1 MFYCT
6 EEARNRKQ
14 SNYLRMCCVQNPV
27 DSSVLSLQL
36 KAKISCD
43 KIVGT
48 NLVSFKPCETK
59 HSNLVCDVRPVM
71 GWSWRGKKKR
81 HVAEYSTL
89 KTGEYPPVIFPNLQK
104 ILHVGKNVWRNREC
118 PQTSISERVFA
129 LTEGYCSCV
138 FAPNGDYCLDIPSF
152 FKLSTSCCLMEMI
165 LSAIPFTSTSHWG
178 LSSGSVNTIPAIRA
192 PWIGGFE

>member
-14 SNYLRMCCVQNPV
+14 SNYLRMCCVQNPVDSSVLSLQLKAQNPV

-71 GWSWRGKKKR
+71 GWSWRGKKY
-81 HVAEYSTL
+81 VDAISL
-89 KTGEYPPVIFPNLQK
+89 KASRG
-104 ILHVGKNVWRNREC
+104 
-118 PQTSISERVFA
+118 
-129 LTEGYCSCV
+129 
-138 FAPNGDYCLDIPSF
+138 
-152 FKLSTSCCLMEMI
+152 
-165 LSAIPFTSTSHWG
+165 
-178 LSSGSVNTIPAIRA
+178 
-192 PWIGGFE
+192 WIYNS